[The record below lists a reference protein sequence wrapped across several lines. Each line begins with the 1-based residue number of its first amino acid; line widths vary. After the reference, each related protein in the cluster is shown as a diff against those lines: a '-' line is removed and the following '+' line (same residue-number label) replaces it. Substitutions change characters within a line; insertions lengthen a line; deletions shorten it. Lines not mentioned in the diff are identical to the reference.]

1 MAEREWYTAD
11 RYFVDEGLKKNG
23 STMSQIPT
31 YVTAVPDGTEKVR
44 IAPRGIYAAINI
56 SQGLYLAVDLG
67 GTNFRVCSIKLH
79 GDTTFSLTQSKIA
92 IPRELMQAKTAQEL
106 FAFLAKQIELFLKTH
121 HEDHFEAHVR
131 RRQTVSTPEG
141 YRDEYIFRLGFTFSF
156 PVHQMGIN
164 KGTLIR
170 WTKGFN
176 IPDAV
181 GRDVCALL
189 QQEID
194 RLHLPVRVAALVNDT
209 VGTLMSRAY
218 TSPGKA
224 RTILGAIFGT
234 GTNGAYLEKLS
245 KVTKPLEGK
254 YDKST
259 GDMVVNTEWGSFD
272 NELTVLPTTKYDIQ
286 LDAESVN
293 PGIQMFEKRV
303 SGMFLGEIL
312 RLVLNSM
319 MSNKDISLFRDE
331 NSAHNDIH
339 STTTIAD
346 DSPLFKQWAV
356 DSSILSIAEADNS
369 VGLRIL
375 RLQMDKS
382 LGVSAASFEDAQAVK
397 EIAGAIG
404 RRAARLAGVAIAAV
418 VLQTGSLDPGTSV
431 PSTDEIASSIQ
442 NLDLTSAAKVTATKV
457 TSEAV
462 TTTLMGS
469 IPEESIID
477 IGVDGSLVEFYP
489 GFEDHI
495 RSALRI
501 VDGIGPEG
509 DSRIRIGIAK
519 DGSGV
524 GAALIALVAAKQ
536 ETEEEYL
543 GQLRGRLGSLKE
555 TEFGGASVEEGVDEG
570 VEATSNSMV

>member
-1 MAEREWYTAD
+1 
-11 RYFVDEGLKKNG
+11 
-23 STMSQIPT
+23 
-31 YVTAVPDGTEKVR
+31 
-44 IAPRGIYAAINI
+44 
-56 SQGLYLAVDLG
+56 
-67 GTNFRVCSIKLH
+67 
-79 GDTTFSLTQSKIA
+79 
-92 IPRELMQAKTAQEL
+92 MQAKTAKEL
-106 FAFLAKQIELFLKTH
+106 FAFLAKQIEHFLKTH

-141 YRDEYIFRLGFTFSF
+141 YGDEHIFRLGFTFSF

-181 GRDVCALL
+181 GKDVCALL

-194 RLHLPVRVAALVNDT
+194 LLRLPVRVAALVNDT

-245 KVTKPLEGK
+245 KITKPLEGK

-259 GDMVVNTEWGSFD
+259 GDMVVNAEWGSFD
-272 NELTVLPTTKYDIQ
+272 NELSVLPTTKYDIQ
-286 LDAESVN
+286 LDADSVN

-319 MSNKDISLFRDE
+319 INDKDISLFRDAD
-331 NSAHNDIH
+331 SSQNDIR

-346 DSPLFKQWAV
+346 DSSLFKRWAV

-375 RLQMDKS
+375 RLEMDKS

-404 RRAARLAGVAIAAV
+404 RRAARLAGVAIAAI
-418 VLQTGSLDPGTSV
+418 VLQTGSLNPGTSI
-431 PSTDEIASSIQ
+431 PSIDNIASSIQ
-442 NLDLTSAAKVTATKV
+442 NLDLTSAAKGTATKAA
-457 TSEAV
+457 SEAV
-462 TTTLMGS
+462 TTTLTGS
-469 IPEESIID
+469 IPEESIVD

-489 GFEDHI
+489 SFEDHI
-495 RSALRI
+495 RSALR
-501 VDGIGPEG
+501 VTDGIGPEG
-509 DSRIRIGIAK
+509 DLRIRIGIAK

-536 ETEEEYL
+536 ETEEYL
-543 GQLRGRLGSLKE
+543 G
-555 TEFGGASVEEGVDEG
+555 
-570 VEATSNSMV
+570 